1 ADNNETLGEFH
12 TVVNIDEKDY
22 PMHAQVVADRL
33 IEHELLLGTDFLN
46 SAQVK
51 INAGEI
57 IIEASEDEEI
67 REVCQLDVIPDKV
80 NNMDGTHVLNTEYQ
94 DATESLVD
102 ERKSEKVSCVL
113 AMEKAQRDET
123 DIERIFDLR
132 EKRGIDVGIERGVMP
147 SREVDNDMR
156 IVVPVS
162 LKPRVIRQTHERQ
175 KHCSVAR
182 TGAIWDEECQN
193 PSIRDEI
200 RKK

>member
-1 ADNNETLGEFH
+1 
-12 TVVNIDEKDY
+12 
-22 PMHAQVVADRL
+22 MHAQVIADRL

-67 REVCQLDVIPDKV
+67 CEVCQLDVVPDEI

-102 ERKSEKVSCVL
+102 ERKSEKASCVL
-113 AMEKAQRDET
+113 EVLAMKEAQRDET

-162 LKPRVIRQTHERQ
+162 LKPRVIRQKDKSIVQLQEQGRYGMKSAKIRVLEMKFET
-175 KHCSVAR
+175 KV
-182 TGAIWDEECQN
+182 GACPVE
-193 PSIRDEI
+193 SGG
-200 RKK
+200 KKRRCLLAKTI